1 MGISLTVRPASD
13 SARPMSDTHEGER
26 REARLEA
33 LLRSWWRDE
42 RPAWTEE
49 SWWDATLDEQ
59 VRRLLWLAPGP
70 LLVAALTDL
79 PTGDHCPVA
88 HAQDRVLPDWPTPG
102 HAPGWPCSCQIV
114 TAAAWDACASWL
126 ATRLAASLVNAAGP
140 EPVSFDIAG
149 GHQQIHD
156 PAREELAHALRSTIP
171 AMGNRIGHAR
181 ALTEHPQLVALVESA
196 AISAWAGRLVLDHV
210 VGLDQQD
217 AENVIAEVCSRVQ
230 HRLSSGRR
238 PYHSAEVNRVARA
251 ARLRVCSESVQQ
263 ARIRAFAARRVTVH
277 ATGDGMATL
286 IADLADIDAHRIH
299 RRLTALAAGLESD
312 AAAEGSADPRTR
324 DQLRADVMTDLLLGA
339 HGAASGA
346 GPKAGPGVPSGADPG
361 PGSCPEPHDP
371 DGPPEADAAPVRHAT
386 PNEAPRA
393 EIQVIVSLDT
403 LLGLADDPAEVPG
416 LGPVPAETARALAC
430 DGAWRAWVRDATG
443 AITATGTQSYVPS
456 AALARL
462 IRAREPRCRFPGC
475 HQPSLRCDLDHAIPW
490 PQGATSAANLGPL
503 PLSAS
508 SQPQDPHAVGPGPR
522 SPAIR
527 STAGRDKPGA
537 HNSTS
542 NTRMALAH
550 ARGPDGHRR
559 PRTSTAALVTAVLV
573 TAV

>member
-1 MGISLTVRPASD
+1 MGISLTVRRASD

-33 LLRSWWRDE
+33 LLRSWWHDE

-88 HAQDRVLPDWPTPG
+88 HVEDRVLPDWPTAG
-102 HAPGWPCSCQIV
+102 HAPGWPCSCQII

-126 ATRLAASLVNAAGP
+126 ATRLAACLVNAAGP

-181 ALTEHPQLVALVESA
+181 ALTEHPPLVALVESA

-217 AENVIAEVCSRVQ
+217 AEKVIAEVCSRVQ

-251 ARLRVCSESVQQ
+251 ARLRVCSESVPQ

-286 IADLADIDAHRIH
+286 IADLADVDAHRIH

-324 DQLRADVMTDLLLGA
+324 DQLRADVLTDLLLGA
-339 HGAASGA
+339 HAAASGA
-346 GPKAGPGVPSGADPG
+346 GPKAGP
-361 PGSCPEPHDP
+361 
-371 DGPPEADAAPVRHAT
+371 
-386 PNEAPRA
+386 EAPRA

-403 LLGLADDPAEVPG
+403 LIGLADDPAEVPG

-430 DGAWRAWVRDATG
+430 DGAWRAWVSDATG

-475 HQPSLRCDLDHAIPW
+475 HQPALRCDLDHAIPW
-490 PQGATSAANLGPL
+490 PQGATSAANLGP
-503 PLSAS
+503 S
-508 SQPQDPHAVGPGPR
+508 VGVITTSRPTRRGPWTPIPR
-522 SPAIR
+522 HQIHR
-527 STAGRDKPGA
+527 GVRRAGRPQQ
-537 HNSTS
+537 HQQ
-542 NTRMALAH
+542 H
-550 ARGPDGHRR
+550 PDGAGAR
-559 PRTSTAALVTAVLV
+559 PQA
-573 TAV
+573 